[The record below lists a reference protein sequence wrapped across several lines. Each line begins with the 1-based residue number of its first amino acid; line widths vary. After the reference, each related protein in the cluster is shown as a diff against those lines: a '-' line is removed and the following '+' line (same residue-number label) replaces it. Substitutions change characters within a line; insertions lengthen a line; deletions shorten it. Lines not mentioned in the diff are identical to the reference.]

1 MIFHKSGFSF
11 HFLLYDP
18 VQRGLRVVLVIP
30 NGQFPRML
38 CVQISSH
45 TYQHIRLDTRRDR
58 LSAGLIVYLVCE

>member
-1 MIFHKSGFSF
+1 MTFHKSGFSF
-11 HFLLYDP
+11 HCLLYDP

-38 CVQISSH
+38 YVQISSH
-45 TYQHIRLDTRRDR
+45 TYQHDARPDR